1 MQRNVS
7 KLSCGGECGAAGP
20 VGRRAGR
27 PGSGRA
33 SAVCRTS
40 GQLWSWW
47 SPLARH
53 PEEIERTAHVNPGTA
68 ITSVAPSAARLT
80 DSLRDVGYDFSSAV
94 ADLID
99 NSISAGAGRVRVHM
113 EFDGEN
119 SRVFIADDGTGMGVK
134 GVREA
139 LRFGSRREYA
149 LGDLGRYGLGLKTA
163 SLSQGRSVTVVTR
176 AAGVKLQ
183 MQRLDLDFIAQH
195 DDWVLYVPPAG
206 TAVVRARELLAG
218 DTGTVVVWEKL
229 DRILPAKQATGGWA
243 KRRFDGLR
251 EKLKSHLSMVFHRFL
266 AGEGDIPKLEIWVD
280 DEQLTA
286 WDPFQRQE
294 QETKELGAESFEV
307 MVGDRV
313 GGVYLRRFI
322 LPSRNAFSTQ
332 EAFDA
337 ASGPLKWNRQQGLYI
352 YRANRLV
359 QWGGWAGTR
368 AVDEHTKLARASI
381 DFDTD
386 LDDVFNINVAKMRVA
401 LPPQLKQMLSRPV
414 SELCILA
421 NNAYRVDAPR
431 RRNNGHAG
439 ASSEVSN
446 GAEIGLA
453 IKAALIRT
461 DNFDALNAI
470 AKLLN
475 EESPDLA
482 RSLGF

>member
-1 MQRNVS
+1 M
-7 KLSCGGECGAAGP
+7 
-20 VGRRAGR
+20 
-27 PGSGRA
+27 
-33 SAVCRTS
+33 
-40 GQLWSWW
+40 
-47 SPLARH
+47 
-53 PEEIERTAHVNPGTA
+53 NPGIA
-68 ITSVAPSAARLT
+68 ITSVTPSAARLT
-80 DSLRDVGYDFSSAV
+80 ESLRDIGYDFSSAV

-99 NSISAGAGRVRVHM
+99 NSISAGAGNIRVQM

-119 SRVFIADDGTGMGVK
+119 SRVFIADDGTGMGVR
-134 GVREA
+134 GVKEA
-139 LRFGSRREYA
+139 LRFGSRREYE

-163 SLSQGRSVTVVTR
+163 SLSQGRSVTVASRTQ
-176 AAGVKLQ
+176 GVKLQ
-183 MQRLDLDFIAQH
+183 VQRLDLDLIAEY
-195 DDWVLYVPPAG
+195 DDWIVVVPSPDAS
-206 TAVVRARELLAG
+206 VVRARELLAG
-218 DTGTVVVWEKL
+218 DPGTVVVWEKL
-229 DRILPAKQATGGWA
+229 DRILPAKQSTGGWA

-251 EKLKSHLSMVFHRFL
+251 ERLKTHLSMVFHRFL
-266 AGEGDIPKLEIWVD
+266 AGEGDVPKLEIWVD
-280 DEQLTA
+280 DEELTA

-294 QETKELGAESFEV
+294 RETKELGPESFEV
-307 MVGDRV
+307 MVGEQV
-313 GGVYLRRFI
+313 GKVYLRRFI
-322 LPSRNAFSTQ
+322 LPSRNAFSSQ

-386 LDDVFNINVAKMRVA
+386 LDGAFNINVAKMRVA

-431 RRNNGHAG
+431 RRNNGPAG
-439 ASSEVSN
+439 ASPEVSN

-461 DNFDALNAI
+461 DNFDALTAI
-470 AKLLN
+470 ANLLKK
-475 EESPDLA
+475 ESPELA